1 MSNLNSHL
9 SYRPDIDGLRAIA
22 VLAVVFYHAFPSLAQ
37 GGFVGVDIFFVISGY
52 LISTILLK
60 GMEQGSFSF
69 ADFYARRIKRIFPAL
84 MLVLLSCLAFGWF
97 ALLADEYKQ
106 LGKHTAAGAAF
117 VSNLVLWKEDS
128 YFDVVAELKPLLH
141 LWSLG
146 IEEQFYIIWPT
157 LLFVAFSLRL
167 NLLVFTVVITLISFA
182 FNVLRIKSFPVGT
195 FYLMPMRLFEL
206 QIGSILAY
214 LTLRGKF
221 GFDSVVNRID
231 AKKFSQS
238 ERLLENVKAFVGA
251 CLIATAIY
259 GLNKETL
266 FPGYWALLPTIG
278 GFLLISSREAWL
290 NRKILASRALVLIG
304 LISYPL
310 YLWHWPLLSF
320 ATIVESG
327 TPKVEIRIAAVVLSL
342 VLAGLTYKWI
352 EKPVRSMQHLKST
365 IFLSGTSAIIGF
377 LGYIVYQD
385 GITSRNIQAYYSRI
399 QVDFDLAK
407 KGRESAIRA
416 PFCHLNDRKES
427 FEEYKLT
434 IDQCLSIDHHR
445 KNILVMGDSTAA
457 DLWLALTSAYKNINF
472 LQATGAGCMPIENGN
487 KIKCNAL
494 TRYIKYDFKEL
505 RKVDGI
511 IFACRWGE
519 NFKSVQREI
528 EYYKKLGIQ
537 TAIFGP
543 IFEFTTEID
552 KIMARIYQFNLD
564 PNLSK
569 FLNLKTFD
577 LDREMEGFFR
587 QKQIPYASRIEP
599 LCRNNTC
606 PVFDSNNVLL
616 ILDYGHWTDNGA
628 KYFGSI
634 LFKKQLLEGLFSF
647 V

>member
-1 MSNLNSHL
+1 MSNINSRL

-22 VLAVVFYHAFPSLAQ
+22 VLAVVLYHAFPNLAR

-52 LISTILLK
+52 LISTILFK

-69 ADFYARRIKRIFPAL
+69 AEFYARRIKRIFPAL
-84 MLVLLSCLAFGWF
+84 ILVLMACLSFGWF
-97 ALLADEYKQ
+97 ALLTDEYKQ
-106 LGKHTAAGAAF
+106 LGKHVAAGAGF

-146 IEEQFYIIWPT
+146 IEEQFYIVWPT
-157 LLFVAFSLRL
+157 LLFIAYRLRL
-167 NLLVFTVVITLISFA
+167 NVLAFTLVITLISFA
-182 FNVLRIKSFPVGT
+182 FNVFRIKSYPVGT

-214 LTLRGKF
+214 LTLRCKF
-221 GFDSVVNRID
+221 PFDSVVRRI
-231 AKKFSQS
+231 AFKNFPQS
-238 ERLLENVKAFVGA
+238 ERWIEDVKAFVGA
-251 CLIATAIY
+251 CFIVTGIY
-259 GLNKETL
+259 SLNKETL

-278 GFLLISSREAWL
+278 GFLLISSPEAWL
-290 NRKILASRALVLIG
+290 NRKVLACRALVFIG

-320 ATIVESG
+320 ATIVESRK
-327 TPKVEIRIAAVVLSL
+327 PVVEIRIVAVVASMA
-342 VLAGLTYKWI
+342 LAWLTYKWI
-352 EKPVRSMQHLKST
+352 EKPIRSMQSLKPAV
-365 IFLSGTSAIIGF
+365 FLSVTAAILGL
-377 LGYIVYQD
+377 LGYSIYKD
-385 GITSRNIQAYYSRI
+385 GITSRNIQSYYNRI
-399 QVDFDLAK
+399 QVDFELAK

-434 IDQCLSIDHHR
+434 IDQCLSIDHHK

-457 DLWLALTSAYKNINF
+457 DLWLALTYAYKNINF
-472 LQATGAGCMPIENGN
+472 LQATGAGCTPIEKGN

-494 TRYIKYDFKEL
+494 VRYIKYDFKNLPE
-505 RKVDGI
+505 VDGI
-511 IFACRWGE
+511 IFANRWGN
-519 NFKSVQREI
+519 NFSLVQSEV

-577 LDREMEGFFR
+577 LDREMEAFFR
-587 QKQIPYASRIEP
+587 QNQIPYASRIEP

-616 ILDYGHWTDNGA
+616 ILDYGHWTNRGA

-634 LFKKQLLEGLFSF
+634 LFNKKLLEGLFTF

>member
-1 MSNLNSHL
+1 MANINSSL

-22 VLAVVFYHAFPSLAQ
+22 VLAVVFYHAFPNLAQ

-52 LISTILLK
+52 LISTILFK

-69 ADFYARRIKRIFPAL
+69 TDFYARRIKRIFPAL
-84 MLVLLSCLAFGWF
+84 MLVLMACLAFGWF

-128 YFDVVAELKPLLH
+128 YFDVAAELKTLLH

-146 IEEQFYIIWPT
+146 IEEQFYIVWPT
-157 LLFVAFSLRL
+157 LLFVAYNLRL
-167 NLLVFTVVITLISFA
+167 NLLAFTVAITLISFA
-182 FNVLRIKSFPVGT
+182 FNVFRIKSFPVGT

-221 GFDSVVNRID
+221 GFDSLVNRI
-231 AKKFSQS
+231 ASKNGAQS
-238 ERLLENVKAFVGA
+238 ERWIENLKAFLGA
-251 CLIATAIY
+251 CFIATAIY

-278 GFLLISSREAWL
+278 GFLLISSPESWL
-290 NRKILASRALVLIG
+290 NRKVLACRALVFIG

-320 ATIVESG
+320 ATIVDAG
-327 TPKVEIRIAAVVLSL
+327 TPMVGIRIAAVVVSM
-342 VLAGLTYKWI
+342 VLAGLTYQWI
-352 EKPVRSMQHLKST
+352 EKPVRSTQNLKST
-365 IFLSGTSAIIGF
+365 IFLSGTAAIIGL
-377 LGYIVYQD
+377 LGYIVYKD
-385 GITSRNIQAYYSRI
+385 GITSRNVQAYYSRI
-399 QVDFDLAK
+399 QVDFKLAE
-407 KGRESAIRA
+407 KGRLSAIRA
-416 PFCHLNDRKES
+416 PLCHLNDPKES
-427 FEEYKLT
+427 FEKYKLT

-457 DLWLALTSAYKNINF
+457 DLWLALTYAYKNINF
-472 LQATGAGCMPIENGN
+472 LQATGAGCTPIEKGN

-494 TRYIKYDFKEL
+494 VRYIKYDFKNLPE
-505 RKVDGI
+505 VDGI
-511 IFACRWGE
+511 IFASRWGN
-519 NFKSVQREI
+519 NFGLVQSEV
-528 EYYKKLGIQ
+528 EYYRKLGIP

-543 IFEFTTEID
+543 IFEFTTGID
-552 KIMARIYQFNLD
+552 KIMARIHQFNLN

-569 FLNLKTFD
+569 FLNLKTFE

-587 QKQIPYASRIEP
+587 QKKIPYASRIEP
-599 LCRNNTC
+599 LCQNNTC
-606 PVFDSNNVLL
+606 PVFDGNNGLL
-616 ILDYGHWTDNGA
+616 IVDYGHWTDNGA
-628 KYFGSI
+628 KHFGSI